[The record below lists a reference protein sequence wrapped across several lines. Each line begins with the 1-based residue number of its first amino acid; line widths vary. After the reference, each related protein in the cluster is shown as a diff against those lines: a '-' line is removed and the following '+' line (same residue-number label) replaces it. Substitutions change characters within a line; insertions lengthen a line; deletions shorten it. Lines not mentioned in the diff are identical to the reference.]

1 MVNLCK
7 TNTTLPSTLPLKSS
21 VQSSLQECNIPYC
34 AAPNIHDSIFCNS
47 RRKPL
52 KPVISALDRKAHS
65 EALIVSLLAEHSMP
79 FPAAPSLIRLTQ
91 ELAKDAKILQEL
103 NMGRTRT
110 SYKLCDG
117 LANHLNEKLLQ
128 DLRKSKF
135 SFNVDECMSNARE
148 RIFSILVSHYSDELK
163 QIVMQHYI
171 SASFIIVNANNLFD
185 T

>member
-1 MVNLCK
+1 M
-7 TNTTLPSTLPLKSS
+7 
-21 VQSSLQECNIPYC
+21 
-34 AAPNIHDSIFCNS
+34 
-47 RRKPL
+47 
-52 KPVISALDRKAHS
+52 
-65 EALIVSLLAEHSMP
+65 
-79 FPAAPSLIRLTQ
+79 
-91 ELAKDAKILQEL
+91 QEL
-103 NMGRTRT
+103 NMGRTKA
-110 SYKLCDG
+110 SYKLCDE
-117 LANHLNEKLLQ
+117 LANQLNEKLLQ